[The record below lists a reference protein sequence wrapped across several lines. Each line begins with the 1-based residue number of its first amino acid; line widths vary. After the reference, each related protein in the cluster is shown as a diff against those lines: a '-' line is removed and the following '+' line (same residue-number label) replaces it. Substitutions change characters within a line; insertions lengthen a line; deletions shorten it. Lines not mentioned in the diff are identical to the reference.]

1 MSTTNELDY
10 KKYLVLID
18 KKKKLFII
26 TALVIMT
33 VITIASYLLPR
44 KYEAKSTVFIE
55 KSVISDLVKGIAIT
69 PSMDEKIKVLN
80 YAITSRTLLLKVIDD
95 LDLNA
100 DKQNDAQLEELV
112 AKFQK
117 NTVIKLKNDENFF
130 IISFTNENPR
140 LARDYV
146 NTLVRRYIEEN
157 VSSKREESYG
167 ATKFLSEQIA
177 VYKEKMDKAETE
189 VNNFK
194 IGKMGVIATDPATLQ
209 KEINDAQQKID
220 DMRLKRAQLES
231 LRSQIKKNN
240 PLQQKMLSLQKKL
253 DEMLVEYT
261 ESYPEVIRVKTE
273 LQSVKEQLRNRSTGY
288 DMSLAES
295 QDLDRVEAELK
306 ALKAAEANQNAIIS
320 STRSLLHNIPVAKA
334 TLEQLERDKNN
345 QKNLYEQLVA
355 RHGQSEVSK
364 QMEVQDKATTF
375 RIVDP
380 AIMPI
385 NPVSPNRVNIILM
398 GIGAGLVM
406 AFCLLMLLDYLDQS
420 VKSVDALKSFGLPI
434 LAIIPKMQNPTELL
448 LQKRRN
454 VKLYVIAGAYFSL
467 ILTVLLIEV
476 LNSSLSNTF
485 IDSIQIKQY
494 LPNLMSQFV
503 YPGGN

>member
-10 KKYLVLID
+10 KKYLMLID

-26 TALVIMT
+26 SALVIMT

-95 LDLNA
+95 LDLNVN
-100 DKQNDAQLEELV
+100 KQNDAQLEELV

-177 VYKEKMDKAETE
+177 VYKEKMDKAEAE

-253 DEMLVEYT
+253 NEMLVEYT
-261 ESYPEVIRVKTE
+261 ESYPEVIRLKSE
-273 LQSVKEQLRNRSTGY
+273 LQAVKEQLRNRSTGF

-306 ALKAAEANQNAIIS
+306 ALKAAEANQNVIIS

-398 GIGAGLVM
+398 GIGAGLVI
-406 AFCLLMLLDYLDQS
+406 AFCFLMLLDHLDQS

-434 LAIIPKMQNPTELL
+434 LAIIPKMQNPTEIL
-448 LQKRRN
+448 LQKKRN
-454 VKLYVIAGAYFSL
+454 VKLYVIASVYFSL

-494 LPNLMSQFV
+494 LPNLMSQ
-503 YPGGN
+503 YIYRGGN

>member
-10 KKYLVLID
+10 KKYLMLID

-26 TALVIMT
+26 TALAIMT
-33 VITIASYLLPR
+33 VITIVSYFLPR

-95 LDLNA
+95 LDLNVN
-100 DKQNDAQLEELV
+100 KQNDAQLEELV

-167 ATKFLSEQIA
+167 ATKFLSEQIE
-177 VYKEKMDKAETE
+177 VYKEKMDKAEAE

-194 IGKMGVIATDPATLQ
+194 IGKMAVIATDPATLQ

-231 LRSQIKKNN
+231 LRIQIKKNN

-273 LQSVKEQLRNRSTGY
+273 LQAVKEQLRNRNTGF
-288 DMSLAES
+288 DMSPAETP
-295 QDLDRVEAELK
+295 DLDRVEAELK
-306 ALKAAEANQNAIIS
+306 ALKAAEANQYVIIS

-345 QKNLYEQLVA
+345 QKNLYEQLVT

-398 GIGAGLVM
+398 GIGAGLVI

-420 VKSVDALKSFGLPI
+420 VKNVDALKSFGLPI
-434 LAIIPKMQNPTELL
+434 LAIIPKMQNPVELL
-448 LQKRRN
+448 LQKKRN
-454 VKLYVIAGAYFSL
+454 VKLYVIASVYFSL
-467 ILTVLLIEV
+467 ILTVLLLEV

-485 IDSIQIKQY
+485 IDSIEIKQY
-494 LPNLMSQFV
+494 LPDLMSQIK
-503 YPGGN
+503 YHGGN

>member
-1 MSTTNELDY
+1 MSTTNEFDY
-10 KKYLVLID
+10 KKYLILIG
-18 KKKKLFII
+18 KNKKLFVI

-33 VITIASYLLPR
+33 VITSVSYFLPR
-44 KYEAKSTVFIE
+44 KYEANSTVFIE
-55 KSVISDLVKGIAIT
+55 KSVISDLVKGIAVT
-69 PSMDEKIKVLN
+69 PSMEDKIKVLN

-95 LDLNA
+95 LDLNVN
-100 DKQNDAQLEELV
+100 KQNDAQLEELV

-167 ATKFLSEQIA
+167 ATKFLSEQIE
-177 VYKEKMDKAETE
+177 VYKEKMDKAEAE

-194 IGKMGVIATDPATLQ
+194 TGKMGVIATDPAILQ

-220 DMRLKRAQLES
+220 DMRLKLAQVES
-231 LRSQIKKNN
+231 LRNQIKKNN

-253 DEMLVEYT
+253 DDMLVEYT
-261 ESYPEVIRVKTE
+261 ESYPEVIRLKTE
-273 LQSVKEQLRNRSTGY
+273 LHAVKEQLRRSTGS
-288 DMSLAES
+288 DMSPAET
-295 QDLDRVEAELK
+295 QDLDRVEAEIK
-306 ALKAAEANQNAIIS
+306 ALKASVANQHAIIS
-320 STRSLLHNIPVAKA
+320 SNRSLLHNIPVAKA
-334 TLEQLERDKNN
+334 TLDQLEREKNN

-398 GIGAGLVM
+398 GIGAGLVS
-406 AFCLLMLLDYLDQS
+406 AFCLLILLDHLDQS
-420 VKSVDALKSFGLPI
+420 VKTVDALKSFGLPI
-434 LAIIPKMQNPTELL
+434 LAIIPKMQNPAELL
-448 LQKRRN
+448 LQKKRD
-454 VKLYVIAGAYFSL
+454 VKLYVIAGVYFSL

-494 LPNLMSQFV
+494 LPNLMSQFK
-503 YPGGN
+503 YQGGN